1 MKDSWRR
8 LTHKLSRGRLAGL
21 QVWCSTAHMLQAGRS
36 VADCRWAHATRP
48 IFGRIGRV
56 CTDWVCSGPD
66 VLTASSWCNG
76 QPCRLRSVAIC
87 LPPAPGNDHLSFR
100 DVCATRERKGGKESK
115 SCHPSLRVPAPPS
128 TAFRRR
134 HHAYWHTRRPNTLGA
149 PNVRCSS
156 LHPFRAGRP
165 LQAKTGGGKLSGRC
179 LWKEM
184 STGGSPHLDIIAERP
199 SQTTSARAASARDR
213 QDCAGAG

>member
-1 MKDSWRR
+1 MKDSWR

-21 QVWCSTAHMLQAGRS
+21 QVWCSTAHMLQAGRG

-56 CTDWVCSGPD
+56 CTGWVCSGPD

-100 DVCATRERKGGKESK
+100 DVCTTREK
-115 SCHPSLRVPAPPS
+115 
-128 TAFRRR
+128 
-134 HHAYWHTRRPNTLGA
+134 
-149 PNVRCSS
+149 
-156 LHPFRAGRP
+156 RAGRNP
-165 LQAKTGGGKLSGRC
+165 
-179 LWKEM
+179 
-184 STGGSPHLDIIAERP
+184 
-199 SQTTSARAASARDR
+199 RAAIHPYAYPLRRRPHSAADTTPIGTR
-213 QDCAGAG
+213 AGPTRSGPLTLVAPRCTPSEQAGRFRLKRAAGSFLEGVRGRK